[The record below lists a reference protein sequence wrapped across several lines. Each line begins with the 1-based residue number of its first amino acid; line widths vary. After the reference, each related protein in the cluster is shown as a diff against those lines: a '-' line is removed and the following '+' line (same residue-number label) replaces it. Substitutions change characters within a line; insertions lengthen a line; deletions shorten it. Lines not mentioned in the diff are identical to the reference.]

1 MELQSIYSILFVVS
15 FSMMVG
21 QLAVRDKTTVHIV
34 FAIFC
39 GSMTMV
45 AAKQLGSESLGFYQY
60 IIGLGTCATCN
71 GFWLVSRAL
80 FRGKSAIALRHILVA
95 VVIAVL
101 IMVSQGILMA
111 NAISPETSGG
121 LMSFRGSLGEI
132 TNLLSSSILT
142 LTFWEAARG
151 FRQSTG
157 SDRWQRLLFM
167 FSFGGAVL
175 ACSVVATGFFDEAQF
190 NKVFPWFVVFSAL
203 QILITTQ
210 IIILWRTRNT
220 ASTTLEDQPTF
231 DAEYQPSGQD
241 LTLITGI
248 ENALY
253 QDKVF
258 LQANLKMV
266 DLAQLLEVPEYRI
279 SRVFRHHFKA
289 RNFNQFINMLRIEHA
304 KTLMESPANQH
315 WTVLVIGL
323 ESGFASVGPF
333 NRAFKAICGC
343 TPNEYRQTF
352 ASKELVSQ

>member
-1 MELQSIYSILFVVS
+1 MELQTIYTVLFMVS
-15 FSMMVG
+15 FSMMAA
-21 QLAVRDKTTVHIV
+21 QLAVRNKTTVHLM

-45 AAKQLGSESLGFYQY
+45 AAKQLGAESLGFYQY

-80 FRGKSAIALRHILVA
+80 FRGKSAIALRHIVVA
-95 VVIAVL
+95 VIIAILV
-101 IMVSQGILMA
+101 MVSQGILMV
-111 NAISPETSGG
+111 NAISPEASVG
-121 LMSFRGSLGEI
+121 LMSFKSSLGEI

-151 FRQSTG
+151 YRKSVG
-157 SDRWQRLLFM
+157 SDRWQRLMFM
-167 FSFGGAVL
+167 FSFGAAIF
-175 ACSVVATGFFDEAQF
+175 ACSVVATGFFEKAQF
-190 NKVFPWFVVFSAL
+190 DRVFPWFVVFSAL

-210 IIILWRTRNT
+210 IIIVWRCRGKTV
-220 ASTTLEDQPTF
+220 STLEDQPTLES
-231 DAEYQPSGQD
+231 DYQSNEQD
-241 LTLITGI
+241 KVLVKGI

-258 LQANLKMV
+258 LQANLKMI

-279 SRVFRHHFKA
+279 SRVFRYHFKA
-289 RNFNQFINMLRIEHA
+289 RNFNQYVNMLRVEHA
-304 KTLMESPANQH
+304 KSLMESQANQH

-333 NRAFKAICGC
+333 NRAFKSVCGC
-343 TPNEYRQTF
+343 TPNEYRLSF
-352 ASKELVSQ
+352 SAKKLVSH

>member
-1 MELQSIYSILFVVS
+1 MELQSVYTVLFIVS
-15 FSMMVG
+15 FSMMIG
-21 QLAVRDKTTVHIV
+21 QLAVRNKKTVHLL

-45 AAKQLGSESLGFYQY
+45 AARQLGSESLGIYQY

-71 GFWLVSRAL
+71 GIWLVSRAL
-80 FRGKSAIALRHILVA
+80 FREKSAIALRHILVA
-95 VVIAVL
+95 VVIAILVM
-101 IMVSQGILMA
+101 ISQGILMA
-111 NAISPETSGG
+111 NAISPDASEG

-151 FRQSTG
+151 LPRSTG

-167 FSFGGAVL
+167 FSFGGAVF
-175 ACSVVATGFFDEAQF
+175 ACSVVATGFFDEAQL

-210 IIILWRTRNT
+210 VIMLWRNRNS
-220 ASTTLEDQPTF
+220 APSTLEDQPTF
-231 DAEYQPSGQD
+231 EADYQSNAQD
-241 LTLITGI
+241 IPLIAGI

-304 KTLMESPANQH
+304 KTLIESPANQH

-333 NRAFKAICGC
+333 NRAFKTICGC

-352 ASKELVSQ
+352 ASKKLVSQ